1 MSWVTKLAEC
11 RYSGD
16 NIPFARDRR
25 AHQYVRI
32 DPDTSITGGKAFRMD
47 DTAAETLDELE
58 RIGDEL
64 AVTHNVALEQFVQLL
79 MPGE

>member
-1 MSWVTKLAEC
+1 
-11 RYSGD
+11 
-16 NIPFARDRR
+16 
-25 AHQYVRI
+25 
-32 DPDTSITGGKAFRMD
+32 MD

-64 AVTHNVALEQFVQLL
+64 AVTHDAALEQFVQLL